1 MFVSKSALLIIEAD
15 LNDNQNK
22 KLILG
27 ELNNRE
33 GLKIMINMME

>member
-33 GLKIMINMME
+33 GLKIRINMTE

>member
-33 GLKIMINMME
+33 GLKIMINMKE